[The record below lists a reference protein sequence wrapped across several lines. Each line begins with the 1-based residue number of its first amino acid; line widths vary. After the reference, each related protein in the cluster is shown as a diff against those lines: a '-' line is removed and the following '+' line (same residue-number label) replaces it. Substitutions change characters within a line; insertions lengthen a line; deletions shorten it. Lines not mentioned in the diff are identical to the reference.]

1 MFGNFFKEDTDQ
13 KTNKEYQ
20 KELTEDKTQTVLG
33 KKTGSRWSHS
43 IEVKREDLKPIKVKE
58 TFLE

>member
-33 KKTGSRWSHS
+33 KKTGSR
-43 IEVKREDLKPIKVKE
+43 
-58 TFLE
+58 